1 MLANHR
7 SHIKNANEQHEPP
20 EAVDPARDRD
30 YIARVIAIDGS
41 TVPTTVRNGYPG
53 AEAALMPIAV
63 VVLGLRAIK
72 NADPKRIPSPSE
84 IRDMQALYAALPDC
98 NVAQRG
104 YPSDSPK
111 RYFRRTIYH
120 TLQ

>member
-7 SHIKNANEQHEPP
+7 SHIKDANEQHELP
-20 EAVDPARDRD
+20 EAVAPARDRD

-63 VVLGLRAIK
+63 VLDLRAIK
-72 NADPKRIPSPSE
+72 NPDPKRIPSPSE
-84 IRDMQALYAALPDC
+84 IRDMEALDAVLPGC

-104 YPSDSPK
+104 YPNDSSK